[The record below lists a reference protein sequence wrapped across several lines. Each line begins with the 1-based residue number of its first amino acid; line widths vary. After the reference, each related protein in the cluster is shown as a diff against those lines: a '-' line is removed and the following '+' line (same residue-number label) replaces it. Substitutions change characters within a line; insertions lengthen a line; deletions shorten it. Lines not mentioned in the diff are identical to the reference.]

1 MFNETLSSKMW
12 KRFVQEGVIDSARIN
27 KRISESWIRCKNRYV
42 NPYLGT
48 GREILLGESF
58 DIQKKKHQQLL
69 DITLPHVEK
78 MSTFISDTGM
88 IAILIDPEGYVL
100 SMKGKKP
107 ILQYAGDINFVEG
120 VRWTEEEVGTNAI
133 GTALHAKEPI
143 LISGTEHYSVASH
156 KWSCSAAPI
165 HDEEGRLVGI
175 LDISCPIERSHPNML
190 AIVSSIAYT
199 VEQEWRRRR
208 ELDELELIRCTWE
221 LAESNQP
228 IVFINQKDQVV
239 FANQIV
245 SQKISRWPGKCDY
258 RSFLQEYEYMERKR
272 TPIYS
277 KQHGGLLGHCVQ
289 LGDLTVNIRRSVT
302 MPFSSDRIRF
312 QGETGTSTAFQRV
325 LRQIER
331 ISQSSVSVFIRGES
345 GTGKELVARAI
356 HENSPHRSGPF
367 VAVNCGAIPKD
378 LIESELF
385 GYAEGAFT
393 GSRRHGYK
401 GKLEQA
407 NGGTLFLDE
416 IGEIPHQMQVALLRV
431 LQERKVTPIGSNSE
445 IPVQIRVITATHRD
459 INQLVQEG
467 KFRADLYYRLHVF
480 PLYVPPLR
488 ERKEDIPH
496 LVRHY
501 CRKNSLELP
510 AIPGLMQ
517 RLMEYDW
524 PGNIRELFNTLERIS
539 IVGEEE
545 IPFLL
550 QELFPSGP
558 WEAAAVTDDSRKR
571 AGAGHASP
579 DVRTVSS
586 PRRNGDSDKL
596 TYREE
601 IEKQSIIQALQ
612 KTNGSASAAAALL
625 GIPRSTFYRKLQ
637 KYNL

>member
-1 MFNETLSSKMW
+1 MW

-27 KRISESWIRCKNRYV
+27 KRITESWIRCKNRYV

-48 GREILLGESF
+48 GREILTGESF
-58 DIQKKKHQQLL
+58 DSQKKKYQELL

-78 MSTFISDTGM
+78 MSKFIADTGM

-120 VRWTEEEVGTNAI
+120 VRWTEDEVGTNAI

-143 LISGTEHYSVASH
+143 LVSGTEHYSVASH

-175 LDISCPIERSHPNML
+175 LDISCPLEHSHPNML

-199 VEQEWRRRR
+199 IEQEWSRRR

-221 LAESNQP
+221 LAETNQP
-228 IVFINQKDQVV
+228 IVILNQKQQVI
-239 FANQIV
+239 FANKV
-245 SQKISRWPGKCDY
+245 VRQKVLQWPSKCDY
-258 RSFLQEYEYMERKR
+258 QDLLREYGYVERKR
-272 TPIYS
+272 TPVYS
-277 KQHGGLLGHCVQ
+277 KQHGGLLGYSAF
-289 LGDLTVNIRRSVT
+289 LLEAAVNSRHAAVT
-302 MPFSSDRIRF
+302 LPFSLNPILF
-312 QGETGTSTAFQRV
+312 HGEAGTSISFQRV
-325 LRQIER
+325 LKQIER
-331 ISQSSVSVFIRGES
+331 ISRSSVNVFIRGES

-356 HENSPHRSGPF
+356 HENSPYKSGPF
-367 VAVNCGAIPKD
+367 VAMNCGAIPKD

-431 LQERKVTPIGSNSE
+431 LQERKVTPIGSTSE
-445 IPVQIRVITATHRD
+445 IPVNIRVITATHRD
-459 INQLVQEG
+459 ITQLVKAG
-467 KFRADLYYRLHVF
+467 TFREDLYYRLHVF
-480 PLYVPPLR
+480 PLHVPPLR
-488 ERKEDIPH
+488 ERKEDIPY
-496 LVRHY
+496 LIRYY
-501 CRKNSLELP
+501 CRKNNLELP
-510 AIPGLMQ
+510 AIPHIIQ
-517 RLMEYDW
+517 QLMEYDW

-539 IVGEEE
+539 IIGDEE
-545 IPFLL
+545 IPLLL
-550 QELFPSGP
+550 QELFQSGSRGKAP
-558 WEAAAVTDDSRKR
+558 AAV
-571 AGAGHASP
+571 P
-579 DVRTVSS
+579 DHLPERENGPAPPERLPVRFA
-586 PRRNGDSDKL
+586 KL

-601 IEKQSIIQALQ
+601 IEKQSIIQALR
-612 KTNGSASAAAALL
+612 KTNGSASAAAGLL